1 MTTETL
7 PRTKRSVGC
16 VPPTGPYK
24 TVAVPP
30 SDIAI
35 ILESLESLFDQVVAA
50 GDKHN
55 QLDRIRDVHDFFKR
69 TFEA

>member
-1 MTTETL
+1 
-7 PRTKRSVGC
+7 
-16 VPPTGPYK
+16 
-24 TVAVPP
+24 VAVPP